1 MYKSTPHFQG
11 QKADFSSFLV
21 KEVKF
26 RPTEIFQ
33 KVKLT
38 FLRMCWEH
46 SELKKKTAEQ
56 HVTTRN
62 KTMPDN
68 SICWVTKLL

>member
-33 KVKLT
+33 KVKLIW
-38 FLRMCWEH
+38 MCEVN
-46 SELKKKTAEQ
+46 LKKK
-56 HVTTRN
+56 
-62 KTMPDN
+62 
-68 SICWVTKLL
+68 LLNNM

>member
-33 KVKLT
+33 KVKLI

-46 SELKKKTAEQ
+46 SELKKK
-56 HVTTRN
+56 
-62 KTMPDN
+62 
-68 SICWVTKLL
+68 LLNNM